1 LFFELKS
8 LFFFFSL
15 FFFTPQPPPQCLPVS
30 AASPTVRISPLRRA
44 VVLTLAATRAG
55 YSYTGASE
63 HQFCD
68 IDIDN
73 GFQFSKP
80 LATPCIFLQNYPLTL
95 ISKTTTTTQQQQ
107 QQQQ

>member
-1 LFFELKS
+1 LDLGLGWVCCFFEALLLFVIRAKIA
-8 LFFFFSL
+8 FFFFFL

-68 IDIDN
+68 FDIEN

-80 LATPCIFLQNYPLTL
+80 
-95 ISKTTTTTQQQQ
+95 
-107 QQQQ
+107 